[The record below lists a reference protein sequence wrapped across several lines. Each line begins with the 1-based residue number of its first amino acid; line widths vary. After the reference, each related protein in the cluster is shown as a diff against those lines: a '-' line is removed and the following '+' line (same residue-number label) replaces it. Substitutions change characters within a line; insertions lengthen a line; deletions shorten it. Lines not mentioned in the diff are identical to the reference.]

1 MATSTKDKEY
11 FKAWYTRNKE
21 KVIARVKEYNATHR
35 EAQNARM
42 QQWREKN
49 REKIAAYREIHREQR
64 RQYKRDHYR
73 RTKEKRKQAAAAASG
88 VSSPTLCDDDPTSS
102 RMSLSFLMHPAP
114 PATEPSLEIRRP
126 IAAASTLATWDISQL
141 V

>member
-1 MATSTKDKEY
+1 MSTSTNKDKEY

-49 REKIAAYREIHREQR
+49 RDKIAAYREIHREQR

-73 RTKEKRKQAAAAASG
+73 RTKEKRRAAVTDEAAPAPVKETTRMSMDFLL
-88 VSSPTLCDDDPTSS
+88 SPAAEPVYVAPTTVVHTAEYTSYS
-102 RMSLSFLMHPAP
+102 RMHIYL
-114 PATEPSLEIRRP
+114 
-126 IAAASTLATWDISQL
+126 
-141 V
+141 

>member
-1 MATSTKDKEY
+1 MSTKDKEY
-11 FKAWYTRNKE
+11 FKSWYTKNKE
-21 KVIARVKEYNATHR
+21 KVIARVKVYNATHR

-49 REKIAAYREIHREQR
+49 RAKIAAYREVNREQR

-73 RTKEKRKQAAAAASG
+73 RAKERRQLQATAMQS
-88 VSSPTLCDDDPTSS
+88 CDQPAVTDTACP
-102 RMSLSFLMHPAP
+102 RMKLSFLLHPQPQQP
-114 PATEPSLEIRRP
+114 PPPTSFAVSSLLTTTIDYDAYIE
-126 IAAASTLATWDISQL
+126 